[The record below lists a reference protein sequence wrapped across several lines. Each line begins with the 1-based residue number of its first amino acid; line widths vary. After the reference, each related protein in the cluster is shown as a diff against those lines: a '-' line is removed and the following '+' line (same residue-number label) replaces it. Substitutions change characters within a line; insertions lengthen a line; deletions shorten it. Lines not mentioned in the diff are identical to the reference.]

1 METPVEYSDGFVCV
15 ELNATGIKNY
25 LEKMIKDIETKV
37 LVNLFLTN
45 LIARADKKIQA
56 CELLLEHLE
65 TYVEI
70 KEACYCL
77 AYGTNLTIWKPVELE
92 KLIIN

>member
-1 METPVEYSDGFVCV
+1 MKTPVEYSDGFVCV
-15 ELNATGIKNY
+15 ELNATDIKNH
-25 LEKMIKDIETKV
+25 LGKMIKDIETKV
-37 LVNLFLTN
+37 LVNLLLEN

-65 TYVEI
+65 TYAEI

-77 AYGTNLTIWKPVELE
+77 AYGTNLTIWKPVE
-92 KLIIN
+92 